1 MGLNRPSPLS
11 QRCLP
16 FFSPLNNRLG
26 QNPCQVARELI
37 DQCDGQQQEYYDLAP
52 LNLDGGETRMR
63 PPNPGQVSLA
73 SLSQGWSSGRTT
85 EEQGRVTRASTAPLR
100 GGATLERPSLPF
112 IGLEPVLPVLPHLSL
127 KVTDDK

>member
-1 MGLNRPSPLS
+1 VLVGQEQEQLPLLLLLHFTFSPRLPPPLVFYTALPSSPPTPMGLNRPSPLS

-73 SLSQGWSSGRTT
+73 SLSC
-85 EEQGRVTRASTAPLR
+85 
-100 GGATLERPSLPF
+100 
-112 IGLEPVLPVLPHLSL
+112 
-127 KVTDDK
+127 D